1 MAKYTTRS
9 IGFPLTFNG
18 PDTVEDY
25 DRAAGKTGSCLSDAV
40 ENTIYRGT
48 LPEWQDAFAKKVAEL
63 TGTTR
68 GVNADATEA
77 ARKRSKTPD
86 KVKDILETVTTYVN
100 RVTADMSEEDKK
112 SLAALAQEVA
122 DGVVVDPSPSKR
134 QAGVPKEY
142 KAKAESLLTLPTDQL
157 EAKITAWGEKYD
169 SIDVSNLERDEAG
182 KPTVDSLGR
191 LVGQVMAEKLMED

>member
-9 IGFPLTFNG
+9 IGFPLVFNG

-25 DRAAGKTGSCLSDAV
+25 DRAAGKVGSCLQDAV

-68 GVNADATEA
+68 GVNAEATA
-77 ARKRSKTPD
+77 AAKARSKTPE
-86 KVKDILETVTTYVN
+86 KVKDVLETVTTYVN
-100 RVTADMSEEDKK
+100 RATANMSDEDKTA
-112 SLAALAQEVA
+112 LAKLAQEVA
-122 DGVVVDPSPSKR
+122 DSVMVDPSPSKR

-169 SIDVSNLERDEAG
+169 SVDVSNLERDEAG